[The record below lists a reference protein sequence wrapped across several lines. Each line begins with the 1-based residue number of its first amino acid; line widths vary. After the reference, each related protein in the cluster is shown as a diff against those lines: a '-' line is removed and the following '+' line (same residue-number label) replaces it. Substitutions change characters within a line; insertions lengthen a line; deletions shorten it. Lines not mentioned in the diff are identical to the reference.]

1 MERFRTS
8 VLLMFAA
15 VALFLALAGIFGV
28 VSYAV
33 TQRQRE
39 IGLRIALGA
48 GRASI
53 ARLVMRQAM
62 LPSLLGLIVG
72 LAASFG
78 LTRFL
83 KAYLF
88 AIQPTDPPTFLSV
101 VAGLILAALLAS
113 FLPARRACRIDPMS
127 TLRHE

>member
-8 VLLMFAA
+8 VLLIFAF

-33 TQRQRE
+33 SQRQRE

-48 GRASI
+48 RRANV
-53 ARLVMRQAM
+53 ARLVMQQAIA
-62 LPSLLGLIVG
+62 PSIVGINAG

-83 KAYLF
+83 KTYLF
-88 AIQPTDPPTFLSV
+88 EIQPTDATTFLGV
-101 VAGLILAALLAS
+101 VVGLMLAALLAS
-113 FLPARRACRIDPMS
+113 FIPARRACRIDPMS
-127 TLRHE
+127 ALRHE